1 MATETHTESGDG
13 LHTGTEAL
21 HAEEKAFPPFN
32 PEFFASQLLWL
43 AICFVAFYYIVK
55 KLALPRIGG
64 ILEVRR
70 DRIASDLDNAQRLK
84 EQSDDAIAGYEQ
96 ALTAARQ
103 KAYGIAEEARAGAAK
118 ASDAKR
124 ATSEADLNEKLA
136 AAERRI
142 ADIKTRALGEVNGIA
157 TDTAETVIETLLG
170 SKAPRDEV
178 EGAVARV
185 AKE

>member
-1 MATETHTESGDG
+1 MATETETVETHGA
-13 LHTGTEAL
+13 TEAP
-21 HAEEKAFPPFN
+21 HETPFPPFN

-43 AICFVAFYYIVK
+43 AIFFVAFYYVMK
-55 KLALPRIGG
+55 KVALPRIGG

-84 EQSDDAIAGYEQ
+84 EQSDDAIAAYEQ
-96 ALTAARQ
+96 ALTSARQ
-103 KAYGIAEEARAGAAK
+103 KAYGIAEEARAEAAK
-118 ASDAKR
+118 VSDAKR
-124 ATSEADLNEKLA
+124 AASEAELNEKLA

-157 TDTAETVIETLLG
+157 VETAEAVIEALIG
-170 SKAPRDEV
+170 SKAPRDEI
-178 EGAVARV
+178 EGAVARA

>member
-1 MATETHTESGDG
+1 MATETHTEAGAESLG
-13 LHTGTEAL
+13 
-21 HAEEKAFPPFN
+21 AEEAHFPPFD

-43 AICFVAFYYIVK
+43 AICFIAFYYLMK
-55 KLALPRIGG
+55 KVALPRIGG

-70 DRIASDLDNAQRLK
+70 DRIASDLDHAERLK
-84 EQSDDAIAGYEQ
+84 ERSDDAIAAYEQ
-96 ALTAARQ
+96 ALTSARQ
-103 KAYGIAEEARAGAAK
+103 KAYGIAEEARAEAAK
-118 ASDAKR
+118 VSDAKR
-124 ATSEADLNEKLA
+124 AASEAELNEKLA

-157 TDTAETVIETLLG
+157 TETAETVIETLLG